1 MRMMAM
7 SCNAPKKKETAIFT
21 LAEQYTAP
29 VYVCWEITHLCNAR
43 CLHCHSG
50 SGEHALTSGELSLK
64 EGYQIIHQ
72 LAEAGVRILTFSGGE
87 PLLHPHWQQLVA
99 CAVQRGLAV
108 NIASN
113 GTLLNAN
120 RVSLL
125 KSLHVKSVTISLDS
139 HLAEKHD
146 QIRGR
151 RGLFEHAVKAIRLL
165 VSAGIRVV
173 VSFTPT
179 KHNYQDGLSVIA
191 LAYQLN
197 VDAVYLS
204 EYVPTGR
211 GEFEYAL
218 TPNQLSLVLLH
229 WMGARRTYGEKIEI
243 LWHDCRT
250 GVFNPHAD
258 SPAGGGCQA
267 GRGVAR
273 VLPEGS
279 LTPCTYLS
287 TVIGNLTTDN
297 LLDLWQNAPL
307 LQKLRTRTDHYTG
320 RCSYCEHLAV
330 CGGCR
335 SVAAAYHQG
344 NPLGYDPHC
353 WIGSVN
359 VREMSEFPAGEG
371 LPL

>member
-1 MRMMAM
+1 MMAM
-7 SCNAPKKKETAIFT
+7 SCTAPKKKQTARVA
-21 LAEQYTAP
+21 LAEPDTAP

-50 SGEHALTSGELSLK
+50 AGENALTSGELSLK
-64 EGYQIIHQ
+64 EGYQIISQ
-72 LAEAGVRILTFSGGE
+72 LAEAGVRILSLSGGE
-87 PLLHPHWQQLVA
+87 PLLHPHWQQLVT
-99 CAVQRGLAV
+99 CAIQRGLAV

-113 GTLLNAN
+113 GSMLNAN

-125 KSLHVKSVTISLDS
+125 KSLHVQSVTISLDS

-151 RGLFEHAVKAIRLL
+151 RGFFEYAVRAIRLL
-165 VSAGIRVV
+165 VAAGIRVV

-179 KHNYQDGLSVIA
+179 KHNFQDGLSVIA
-191 LAYQLN
+191 LAYQLH
-197 VDAVYLS
+197 VDAVYLA

-218 TPNQLSLVLLH
+218 TPTQLSWVLLQ
-229 WMGARRTYGEKIEI
+229 WVGARRTYQGRMDII
-243 LWHDCRT
+243 WHDCRT
-250 GVFNPHAD
+250 GVFSQNGD
-258 SPAGGGCQA
+258 SPTGGGCRA
-267 GRGVAR
+267 GRRVAR
-273 VLPEGS
+273 LLPEGS

-287 TVIGNLTTDN
+287 TVIGNLKTDSIT
-297 LLDLWQNAPL
+297 DLWANDLL
-307 LQKLRTRTDHYTG
+307 LQKLRTRSDHFTG
-320 RCSYCEHLAV
+320 RCGYCEHLPV

-344 NPLGYDPHC
+344 NPLAYDPHC

-359 VREMSEFPAGEG
+359 VGEMSELPAGEG